1 MSVTVRE
8 REITCLID
16 YHCMCLLILV
26 QHMFRRGEACRVET
40 SLLSPWQR
48 SCSASTLCMCV
59 CVCLNEGM
67 SCAGGDIETEKNSG
81 WVCCT
86 TEAVRIAVRSAGCS

>member
-1 MSVTVRE
+1 MFVDTGTAYVQEGRGLQGGDQPSVTLA
-8 REITCLID
+8 T
-16 YHCMCLLILV
+16 LLQC
-26 QHMFRRGEACRVET
+26 QHSVYV
-40 SLLSPWQR
+40 
-48 SCSASTLCMCV
+48 CV

-67 SCAGGDIETEKNSG
+67 SCARGDIETEKNSG